1 MSSKAQ
7 RRGSDYRRKR
17 KCFHANQYTRK
28 VSDTLDVDCISA
40 SAKKLC
46 KENYLDKEV
55 RNSNQSNGYRMINI
69 DILLSELS
77 KYLICSNCNTK
88 AVLKEKIFNVC
99 VCVCVDLPPPVSHK
113 SYERILRKINL
124 ASREV
129 ADDSMKNAAKEVSA
143 SGSNEICVSGDG
155 TWKTRGHTSRIG
167 VCSVIGDVTGKG
179 IDVSVLSLY
188 CKGCEKWRGPKSGHS
203 YEEWKLKHQPH
214 CVKNH
219 IGSSSKM
226 EVDGMKEIFQRS
238 VPQRNA
244 KYIKYIGDGDTKTF
258 PELQRTAPYSIKNVE
273 CVGHIQKRMGA
284 KLRKLKTMNRGKKLS
299 DGKSISGKNR
309 LTDKFIDTI
318 TTYYGNAI
326 RQNNSSVSDMSQA
339 IWAIYSHYRSTD
351 EEPMPHFCPIGDT
364 SWCKYQKAVATNSA
378 SLFKHRN
385 IVPIAIMDEIKPII
399 AELSAPKLLKK
410 CVGGKTQNANESFN
424 STVWKYCP
432 QTSVWVI

>member
-17 KCFHANQYTRK
+17 KRFHANQYTQR

-46 KENYLDKEV
+46 KENYLDKESSSV
-55 RNSNQSNGYRMINI
+55 IAS
-69 DILLSELS
+69 S
-77 KYLICSNCNTK
+77 KDYEVNTRITY
-88 AVLKEKIFNVC
+88 AMRTVGLGFCGLKNFC
-99 VCVCVDLPPPVSHK
+99 LAMDLPPPISQK

-129 ADDSMKNAAKEVSA
+129 ADDSMKNAAKEEVSA

-155 TWKTRGHTSRIG
+155 TWKSRGHTSRIG
-167 VCSVIGDVTGKG
+167 VCSVIGDVTGKV
-179 IDVSVLSLY
+179 IDVAVLSSY
-188 CKGCEKWRGPKSGHS
+188 CKGYEKWRSPESGHS

-226 EVDGMKEIFQRS
+226 EVDGMKEIFQIS

-258 PELQRTAPYSIKNVE
+258 PELQRTAPYFIEKVE
-273 CVGHIQKRMGA
+273 CVDHIQKRMGA
-284 KLRKLKTMNRGKKLS
+284 RLRKLKTMNRGKKLS
-299 DGKSISGKNR
+299 DGKSMSGKN

-326 RQNNSSVSDMSQA
+326 RQNNSSVSDM
-339 IWAIYSHYRSTD
+339 R
-351 EEPMPHFCPIGDT
+351 
-364 SWCKYQKAVATNSA
+364 
-378 SLFKHRN
+378 
-385 IVPIAIMDEIKPII
+385 
-399 AELSAPKLLKK
+399 
-410 CVGGKTQNANESFN
+410 
-424 STVWKYCP
+424 
-432 QTSVWVI
+432 QTI